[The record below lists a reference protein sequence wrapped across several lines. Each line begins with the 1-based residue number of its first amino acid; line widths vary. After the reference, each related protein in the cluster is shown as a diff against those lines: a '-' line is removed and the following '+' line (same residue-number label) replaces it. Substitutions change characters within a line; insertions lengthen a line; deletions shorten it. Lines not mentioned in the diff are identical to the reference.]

1 MVPSKPVNIN
11 KQIESTI
18 RKGSLSDHTDEP
30 KQAKHLMPANG
41 ADSPSESS
49 GALRENRASETAP
62 IVYLGT
68 RPSTHKIFRNGG
80 AGALLASGGVL

>member
-49 GALRENRASETAP
+49 GALRENRASETANP
-62 IVYLGT
+62 PGPQRTKYSVMVGQELY
-68 RPSTHKIFRNGG
+68 SH
-80 AGALLASGGVL
+80 LAEYYNY